1 MYLLRKYFLDSSKLI
16 SNLFLSFS
24 IILLLYVVYRAEF
37 YHSGT
42 KFDFYIKYYLA
53 SIALIVL
60 SIISYY
66 LRKEIKIKILTI
78 LIATFLIFYFIEG
91 YIAIRDFVKKNY
103 REKVIREEIKKTG
116 IKYDDRT
123 KWQVY
128 LDLKKEDPNVVIA
141 TDPYHFLNE
150 TNQTIFPLASISNK
164 KTISCNENG
173 YHQIYQSDRY
183 GFNNLDNEWD
193 KKQTEFLLV
202 GDRFTVGDCVNEPD
216 TIGGNLK
223 KFINNKGG
231 VLNLGQGGNGP
242 LMEYATLR
250 EYLPITNTKRV
261 IWIYCESNDLVGR
274 PGAEGLKAEL
284 NNKIL
289 LKYLND
295 QRFTQNLH
303 LKQKEIDTKVNKKL
317 ISMIRNVKQLQSE
330 SKFFKFIK
338 LFNLRK
344 LTKITIDNLLQ
355 KPSSSPPQTI
365 SPEFKKIIILAKNF
379 VEKNGANFYFVYL
392 TERERYFY
400 KDFDD
405 NLHDYRKVVQFIK
418 ESNIPII
425 DINKELFQD
434 HKDPLSLFPFRKD
447 RSRYHYNELGYK
459 LVANAIFKKI
469 SEFEN
474 LK

>member
-1 MYLLRKYFLDSSKLI
+1 MYLLRKYSLDLSKLI

-24 IILLLYVVYRAEF
+24 IILLLYVIYRAEF

-42 KFDFYIKYYLA
+42 KFDFYIKYYV
-53 SIALIVL
+53 LIVVLIIL

-66 LRKEIKIKILTI
+66 LSKKIKIKILVI
-78 LIATFLIFYFIEG
+78 LIATFIVFYFIES
-91 YIAIRDFVKKNY
+91 YIVIRDFVKKNY
-103 REKVIREEIKKTG
+103 IEKIIREEIKKTS
-116 IKYDDRT
+116 IKYDNRT

-150 TNQTIFPLASISNK
+150 INQTIFPLASISNK

-193 KKQTEFLLV
+193 KKQIEFLLV

-223 KFINNKGG
+223 KFISKGG

-261 IWIYCESNDLVGR
+261 IWIYYENNDLVGIL
-274 PGAEGLKAEL
+274 GVEGLKTEL
-284 NNKIL
+284 NNEIL

-295 QRFTQNLH
+295 QKFTQNLH
-303 LKQKEIDTKVNKKL
+303 LKQKEIDIKVNKKL
-317 ISMIRNVKQLQSE
+317 ISMIKYVKQSQLE

-344 LTKITIDNLLQ
+344 LIKININTFLHE
-355 KPSSSPPQTI
+355 SSSYPPQTI
-365 SPEFKKIIILAKNF
+365 TPEFKEIIILAKNF
-379 VEKNGANFYFVYL
+379 VEKNGAKFYFVYL
-392 TERERYFY
+392 TGRDRYYY
-400 KDFDD
+400 KNFDD
-405 NLHDYRKVVQFIK
+405 KLHDYKKVVQFIK
-418 ESNIPII
+418 ESNISII
-425 DINKELFQD
+425 DINKELFHD

-459 LVANAIFKKI
+459 LVSNIIFKKI

-474 LK
+474 MK

>member
-1 MYLLRKYFLDSSKLI
+1 MIESS
-16 SNLFLSFS
+16 
-24 IILLLYVVYRAEF
+24 
-37 YHSGT
+37 
-42 KFDFYIKYYLA
+42 
-53 SIALIVL
+53 IV
-60 SIISYY
+60 IN
-66 LRKEIKIKILTI
+66 
-78 LIATFLIFYFIEG
+78 
-91 YIAIRDFVKKNY
+91 DFVKRKNV
-103 REKVIREEIKKTG
+103 EKIISEEVKKKG
-116 IKYDDRT
+116 IKYDNRT
-123 KWQVY
+123 KWEVY
-128 LDLKKEDPNVVIA
+128 FDLKKKDPNVVIA

-150 TNQTIFPLASISNK
+150 VNQTILPLASISNK

-173 YHQIYQSDRY
+173 YHQIYKSDRY

-193 KKQTEFLLV
+193 KKQTEFLLI

-223 KFINNKGG
+223 KIINSKGG

-261 IWIYCESNDLVGR
+261 IWIYCESNDLVGLL
-274 PGAEGLKAEL
+274 GIEGLKTEL

-295 QRFTQNLH
+295 HKFTQNLH
-303 LKQKEIDTKVNKKL
+303 LRQKEIDRKVNKKL
-317 ISMIRNVKQLQSE
+317 MSMIKNVKQSQSE
-330 SKFFKFIK
+330 IKFFKFIK

-344 LTKITIDNLLQ
+344 STEIYINSIFQ
-355 KPSSSPPQTI
+355 KSSSTTKQTI
-365 SPEFKKIIILAKNF
+365 SPEFKKIILLAKNF
-379 VEKNGANFYFVYL
+379 VEKNGAKFYFVYL
-392 TERERYFY
+392 TDRERYYY

-405 NLHDYRKVVQFIK
+405 NLHDYKKVIKFVK

-425 DINKELFQD
+425 DINKELFQN
-434 HKDPLSLFPFRKD
+434 HNDPLSLFPFRKD

-459 LVANAIFKKI
+459 LVSSIIFKKI

-474 LK
+474 MK